1 MNQHELSDRG
11 YLTEKISFVC
21 AILSFGV
28 INILCS
34 YWGADS
40 AQAQPL
46 SPESQ
51 APLPVSEAEPST
63 LPRLKEPWPNGRE
76 IQPSLLAPPP
86 EPISILEPEI
96 PLPDTKAYTLGA
108 GDRVQIDLFNVP
120 EYSGE
125 NGRHQVQ
132 IDGTLNL
139 PLIGNVSVGGMTL
152 DEAKEVI
159 QGKYGEYLQI
169 PIVNLNLLAA
179 RPLKI
184 AIAGEVQRPGSYT
197 ISPIV
202 SQNGDSQGG
211 TQLPTVTKAL
221 RVAGGITTS
230 ADIRQ
235 IKIRR
240 PHPQFNAPEQVISI
254 NLWELLQSGDLAQ
267 DIPLRDGDTLFVPS
281 ITEVDSIESTQLATA
296 NFAGTNTQPLNI
308 AVVGEVARPGPYIL
322 ETDINPNRLTEEEEK
337 QDPTEIETNTL
348 SSQKTRLHTVTK
360 AIKMAGGIT
369 QSADIREIKVRRITR
384 AGTEQTIKVDL
395 WQLLQTGDLS
405 QDVVLQPGDTIYVPT
420 VEEINLDELSEVT
433 ASSFSPGKLKVN
445 VIGEVINPGTFSMAP
460 NSTLNQGLLGAGG
473 FNQSRAET
481 KEVELIRLNPNGTVT
496 RRKVQVDFSA
506 EVNEETNPTLL
517 NNDVIVVGR
526 SGRAVFNDNVG
537 GVLAPLSP
545 INRILG
551 IFFDIFD

>member
-1 MNQHELSDRG
+1 MNQDELSNQG
-11 YLTEKISFVC
+11 YLISKNSFVL
-21 AILSFGV
+21 AIQGFGI
-28 INILCS
+28 INLLCS
-34 YWGADS
+34 YWGVDS
-40 AQAQPL
+40 AQAKPL
-46 SPESQ
+46 SPEFQ
-51 APLPVSEAEPST
+51 TPLPVKETEASE
-63 LPRLKEPWPNGRE
+63 LPRLQEIWPSNKES
-76 IQPSLLAPPP
+76 QPSLLAPPP
-86 EPISILEPEI
+86 EAISIPQPET
-96 PLPDTKAYTLGA
+96 PLPETKAYTLGA
-108 GDRVQIDLFNVP
+108 GDRVQIDVFNVP

-125 NGRHQVQ
+125 NGQHQVQ

-139 PLIGNVSVGGMTL
+139 PLIGNVSVVGMTL

-159 QGKYGEYLQI
+159 QGQYGEYLQI
-169 PIVNLNLLAA
+169 PMVNLNLLAA

-202 SQNGDSQGG
+202 SQNGDTQGG

-221 RVAGGITTS
+221 RVAGGITNS

-235 IKIRR
+235 VKIRR
-240 PHPQFNAPEQVISI
+240 PQLNAPERVINI
-254 NLWELLQSGDLAQ
+254 NLWELLQGGDLRQ
-267 DIPLRDGDTLFVPS
+267 DIPLRDGDTLFIPS
-281 ITEVDSIESTQLATA
+281 ITELNPVESIQLATA

-322 ETDINPNRLTEEEEK
+322 ETDTNPNQVTEVEENPDLTEI
-337 QDPTEIETNTL
+337 DTNT
-348 SSQKTRLHTVTK
+348 SSPQKSRLHTVTK

-369 QSADIREIKVRRITR
+369 SSADIRQIKVRRITR
-384 AGTEQTIKVDL
+384 AGTEQIIKVDL
-395 WQLLQTGDLS
+395 WQLLETGDLS

-420 VEEINLDELSEVT
+420 AEEINLDELAEVT

-445 VIGEVINPGTFSMAP
+445 VIGEVMNPGAVSMAP
-460 NSTLNQGLLGAGG
+460 NSTLNQALLGAGG
-473 FNQSRAET
+473 FNQPRAET

-496 RRKVQVDFSA
+496 RRNVQVDFSA

-526 SGRAVFNDNVG
+526 SGRAVFNDNVR